1 MSEPQTRV
9 VDPQSG
15 ESIKLDQQ
23 LRGFTAGRHHRSLY
37 IRSSDFKLD
46 SDSTNTKITVRL
58 DEPLQITQMERIMC
72 HVTTMTVPFSF
83 YNLDSTLKNDTMYW
97 SYSGTSTSEGAAT
110 ASGTLSFG
118 GRNHSVYSFIR
129 VIKDTIGDLS
139 ATGPLVVADAMGD
152 AGDINPIVITYNR
165 ASSKLTLKLQTNG
178 DTTTEPLELLPDGTL
193 SIELGNA
200 ATGANFYK
208 LIGFAADTTVAFS
221 AASPQTST
229 SCINLNTVTGLLL
242 NGSFGNRN
250 LVTVGQA
257 QSVPVSKILA
267 VLPITVSP
275 FQFMSLAGATD
286 RPNVNIPGRQISV
299 FDLSLTSDAGDDLD
313 LNGLGWGCTLQ
324 FDIEAR
330 ESSLGPRN
338 LADKLSVLGLREVPR
353 VLPSRYSR
361 SLADIMSGATKRQ
374 SNLQEV
380 KERANRKRR
389 RDSDQPAEDTVAV
402 SDDKKEQE

>member
-1 MSEPQTRV
+1 MSAPKSNV
-9 VDPQSG
+9 VDPENG
-15 ESIKLDQQ
+15 KSIELDQQ
-23 LRGFTAGRHHRSLY
+23 LKGFTTGRLHRSLY
-37 IRSSDFKLD
+37 IRSSDFKSD
-46 SDSTNTKITVRL
+46 SDSTNTNITIRL
-58 DEPLQITQMERIMC
+58 DEPIHITRMERLMC

-83 YNLDSTLKNDTMYW
+83 YNLDSTLNNDTVYW
-97 SYSGTSTSEGAAT
+97 SYSGTSTSGGAAT
-110 ASGTLSFG
+110 ASGTISFG
-118 GRNHSVYSFIR
+118 GRNHSVYSFMR

-139 ATGPLVVADAMGD
+139 ATGPLVAADAMGG
-152 AGDINPIVITYNR
+152 AGDINPIVMTYDR
-165 ASSKLTLKLQTNG
+165 ASSKLTLKLQSNG
-178 DTTTEPLELLPDGTL
+178 DTTHSTLPDGAL
-193 SIELGNA
+193 SFELGNA
-200 ATGANFYK
+200 ATGADFYK
-208 LIGFAADTTVAFS
+208 LIGFPANSTVTFS

-299 FDLSLTSDAGDDLD
+299 FDLSLTSDSGKTLD

-324 FDIEAR
+324 FDIEPR
-330 ESSLGPRN
+330 EAALGPRN
-338 LADKLSVLGLREVPR
+338 LADKLSVLGLRKVPR
-353 VLPSRYSR
+353 VIPSLYRR
-361 SLADIMSGATKRQ
+361 SLVDIMSGDVKRQ

-380 KERANRKRR
+380 KDRANRKRR
-389 RDSDQPAEDTVAV
+389 RDSNKPVEDSVDVA
-402 SDDKKEQE
+402 DGKKEQK